1 MLGPEHV
8 GSRVSVRIR
17 LADPVPGRRFTDVVG
32 ELIEIGPDRWRVMPD
47 GVARK
52 GPVVFDESAVV
63 AARVVPPR
71 PTPFSEII
79 GLERLLAETWPA
91 PETADLGG
99 WLLRSARG
107 FTKRANSAL
116 ALTAPPGG
124 VDAATAA
131 VETWYR
137 ERGTRPL
144 ISLAGPV
151 TKRLDE
157 ELAARGWTAL
167 GHTVVMTRPIEAV
180 AFEGEAVVLD
190 SPGDEFL
197 AQTGDEDRETAAKVF
212 GSGPDRGYAEI
223 RRGGAL
229 AARGRGALAGD
240 LVAIARI
247 GTGEAFRRRGLGTE
261 VLRALEAWGAA
272 NGARR
277 GVLQVEADN
286 ESALAMYERLGYA
299 ERYRY
304 CYRAL

>member
-1 MLGPEHV
+1 M
-8 GSRVSVRIR
+8 
-17 LADPVPGRRFTDVVG
+17 G
-32 ELIEIGPDRWRVMPD
+32 ELIEIGPGGWRVMPD

-52 GPVVFDESAVV
+52 GPVGFDESAVV

-91 PETADLGG
+91 TETADLGG

-124 VDAATAA
+124 VDEAAAA
-131 VETWYR
+131 VKAWYR

-167 GHTVVMTRPIEAV
+167 GHTVVMTRPIEPV

-190 SPGDEFL
+190 SPGDDFL
-197 AQTGDEDRETAAKVF
+197 AQAGDEDPETAAKVF

-223 RRGGAL
+223 RRGGVL

-247 GTGEAFRRRGLGTE
+247 GTAEAFRRRGLGTE

-277 GVLQVEADN
+277 AVLQVEADN